1 MTLAFSR
8 VLIVLAVAVFP
19 SHAQPQ
25 NSRIHKLEEL
35 RWPSIEALD
44 RERTMFILPVGM
56 LEEHGPHLPIGSD
69 TLGVL
74 YEADGMAKRVS
85 RQLPQWQVVM
95 MPPIHY
101 GESGAN
107 EIAGRFVHPGT
118 YGIRHSTV
126 RALVADI
133 GAQVAQNGF
142 RWIFVVTGH
151 GAPTHG
157 VAVNDACDFVTE
169 TFGANMLH
177 LSGLFRADPEMQSR
191 GRAMAQKHYSATEI
205 ASFGMDVHA
214 GVAETSGNLA
224 LRPELVDPAYKKL
237 PALVGKTREE
247 LYAAARTPGWQG
259 YLSAPSRATAAYGRD
274 IETWWIDG
282 LSELLLR
289 AVKGENFTKAPRAP
303 QFDPAM
309 DALFKRSLEHER
321 AFESKLDAW
330 LAGRRR

>member
-1 MTLAFSR
+1 MTQAFSR
-8 VLIVLAVAVFP
+8 VLVVLAVAVLP

-25 NSRIHKLEEL
+25 TSRIHKLEEL
-35 RWPSIEALD
+35 RWPTIEAFD

-74 YEADGMAKRVS
+74 YEADAMAKRLS

-126 RALVADI
+126 RSLVADI

-169 TFGANMLH
+169 TFGVNMLH
-177 LSGLFRADPEMQSR
+177 VSGVFRADPEMQSR
-191 GRAMAQKHYSATEI
+191 GKAIAEKHYSAAEI

-214 GVAETSGNLA
+214 GVGETSGILA

-237 PALVGKTREE
+237 PALAGKTREE
-247 LYAAARTPGWQG
+247 LHEAARTPGWPG
-259 YLSAPSRATAAYGRD
+259 YLSAPARATAAFGRD
-274 IETWWIDG
+274 IEMWWIDG
-282 LSELLLR
+282 VSELIVR

-309 DALFKRSLEHER
+309 DAVFSRSLEHER

-330 LAGRRR
+330 LTGRRR